1 MSRKQQKEVWSC
13 FRMNGL
19 VLTGKDTLNS
29 VMEYLQKSEDFDASM
44 KDLVIRIKNH
54 PNCEGDS

>member
-1 MSRKQQKEVWSC
+1 
-13 FRMNGL
+13 MNGL

-29 VMEYLQKSEDFDASM
+29 VMEYLQKSEDFDASL
-44 KDLVIRIKNH
+44 KDLVVRIKNH